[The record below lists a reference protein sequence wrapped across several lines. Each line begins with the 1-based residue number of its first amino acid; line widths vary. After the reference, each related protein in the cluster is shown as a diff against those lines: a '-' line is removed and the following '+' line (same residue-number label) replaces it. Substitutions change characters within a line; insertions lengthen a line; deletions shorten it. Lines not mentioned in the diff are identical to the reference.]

1 MGCELED
8 LPSTLSNRLSTTV
21 LLSTKLALCYEETS
35 GQTTKVK
42 WVNKLKHKF
51 HLLDCCCVN
60 HISWLSSEEEVK
72 EKEGNKWSLANVIR
86 EEEGIL
92 NCILVLFYR
101 ETPVTIEPQKINNEN
116 VLHHFHFVPFFPS
129 LIHQRLHSELSLSR
143 GKCST
148 LTVMI
153 SVFYGDQHTTLTPR
167 PRCPRKAVC
176 NGCVAQMLRCGSLSS
191 WSLPSLTISHDDDVI
206 FL

>member
-21 LLSTKLALCYEETS
+21 LLSTKLTLCYEETS

-101 ETPVTIEPQKINNEN
+101 ETPVTIESQKINNEN

-129 LIHQRLHSELSLSR
+129 LIHQKLHFWAVFEQRKVFDINNDDQRLLWW
-143 GKCST
+143 ST
-148 LTVMI
+148 HNA
-153 SVFYGDQHTTLTPR
+153 YAQATLPAQ
-167 PRCPRKAVC
+167 AVC
-176 NGCVAQMLRCGSLSS
+176 NGCVAQMLQCCSLSS
-191 WSLPSLTISHDDDVI
+191 WSLPSLMISHDDDVI